1 MSYYNSDL
9 SKYIGQKLLRKFTSI
24 DVDILQIKHSRNL
37 LRFIESKHERESLK
51 VQQEKALKTLAWI
64 ARTVN
69 KNPSLFNRLK
79 MEVYEVRGNEPYN
92 EITIYDFINGKSYK
106 LNDRQK
112 IDGFLSVEYDL
123 TEADKTTNQ

>member
-51 VQQEKALKTLAWI
+51 VQQAKALKTLAWI

-79 MEVYEVRGNEPYN
+79 MEVYEVRGNEPYD
-92 EITIYDFINGKSYK
+92 EITVYDFITGKSYK

-123 TEADKTTNQ
+123 TDADKTTNQ